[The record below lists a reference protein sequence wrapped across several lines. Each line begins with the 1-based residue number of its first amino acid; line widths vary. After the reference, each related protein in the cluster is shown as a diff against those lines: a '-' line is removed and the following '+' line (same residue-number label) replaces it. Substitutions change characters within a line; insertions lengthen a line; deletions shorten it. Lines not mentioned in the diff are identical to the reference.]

1 MSEQPGS
8 PAGSAGPLAGIRV
21 LDISTLF
28 AGPLAATFLG
38 DFGADVIKIEHPSK
52 PDASRGHG
60 PAKNGV
66 NLWWKTLG
74 RNKRTATLNLGSPAG
89 AELLLKLVADADVL
103 IENFRPGTL
112 ERWGLGPEQL
122 HEANPR
128 LVIARVTA
136 FGQVG
141 PYSGRPGFGSL
152 AEAMS
157 GFAALTGEPDGPP
170 TLPPFGLADG
180 IAALAT
186 SYAIMVALRA
196 ADQGG
201 HGQVID
207 MAIIEP
213 ILMLLG
219 GQITTY
225 DQLGT
230 VQKRTGNRSVNNA
243 PRNVYQTRDRD
254 WVAVS
259 TSSQAIAE
267 RVLRLVGRP
276 ELVAEEW
283 FASGHTRAE
292 HADELDDAVSTW
304 IGARSTADVL
314 AAFEQAQAAVA
325 PVYDVRGIL
334 ADPQYAAIGTVQ
346 TVDDDELG
354 PLKMQNVLF
363 RLSGTPGG
371 IRWTGRPH
379 GRDTDAVL
387 EEIGVS
393 REQLAALKEQGIV

>member
-1 MSEQPGS
+1 MTG
-8 PAGSAGPLAGIRV
+8 APLAGVRV

-38 DFGADVIKIEHPSK
+38 DFGADVIKVEHPTK
-52 PDASRGHG
+52 PDAARGHG

-74 RNKRTATLNLGSPAG
+74 RNKRTVTINLGSAEG
-89 AELLLKLVADADVL
+89 AALLLRLVADADVL
-103 IENFRPGTL
+103 VENFRPGTL
-112 ERWGLGPEQL
+112 ERWGIGPAEL
-122 HEANPR
+122 LAANPR

-186 SYAIMVALRA
+186 SYAIMVALRSA
-196 ADQGG
+196 EATGV
-201 HGQVID
+201 GQVVD

-219 GQITTY
+219 GQITTF

-243 PRNVYQTRDRD
+243 PRNVYRTGDGE

-259 TSSQAIAE
+259 TSSQSIAE
-267 RVLRLVGRP
+267 RVIRLVGRS
-276 ELVAEEW
+276 ELADEPW

-292 HADELDDAVSTW
+292 HADELDAAVSSW
-304 IGARSTADVL
+304 IAERSTAEVL
-314 AAFEQAQAAVA
+314 EAFENAQAAVA
-325 PVYDVRGIL
+325 PVYDVRGVL
-334 ADPQYAAIGTVQ
+334 ADPQYEAIGTIR

-354 PLKMQNVLF
+354 PVKMQNVLF
-363 RLSGTPGG
+363 RLSETPGD
-371 IRWTGRPH
+371 IRWAGRAH
-379 GRDTDAVL
+379 GRDTDDVL
-387 EEIGVS
+387 ADIGVTPD
-393 REQLAALKEQGIV
+393 QLAQLRERGIV